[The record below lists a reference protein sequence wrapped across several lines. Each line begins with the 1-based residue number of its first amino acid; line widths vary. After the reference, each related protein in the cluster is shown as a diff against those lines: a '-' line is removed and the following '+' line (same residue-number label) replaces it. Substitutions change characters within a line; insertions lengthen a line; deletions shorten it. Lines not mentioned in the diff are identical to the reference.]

1 MSGARGTAGAFDD
14 AQLNAYVDGELTP
27 AAAAEIA
34 RRAANDPALA
44 ARIARLHRLKA
55 AVAESFAPDLDTL
68 PAMPA
73 PRPAASRPTPRRLRV
88 ALGLV
93 AGLVLAVAAGAWLHT
108 PRPALQPEVAVHDA
122 WAESE
127 TEAAAE
133 APIWLTAV
141 IEATGLRLARVAPL
155 RSHDGRAGVH
165 YAFVGTNQC
174 RLSLFE
180 MPAARTGDSA
190 LTLLVQ
196 GNLRSAHWRAGGQGY
211 LVIARDMDGAR
222 FATIAAALNEATIT
236 RRTPEPARLAL
247 LRAARQRCLT

>member
-1 MSGARGTAGAFDD
+1 MSGGRSTGAAFDD

-55 AVAESFAPDLDTL
+55 ALAGSFAPGVDAL
-68 PAMPA
+68 PVIPA
-73 PRPAASRPTPRRLRV
+73 PAPPRRAARRYRL

-108 PRPALQPEVAVHDA
+108 PGPALQPEVAAHDA
-122 WAESE
+122 WAESGAE
-127 TEAAAE
+127 TAAE
-133 APIWLTAV
+133 APVWLTSV
-141 IEATGLRLARVAPL
+141 IEATGLRLVRTAPL
-155 RSHDGRAGVH
+155 QTQDGRAGIH
-165 YAFVGTNQC
+165 YAFLGTNQC

-196 GNLRSAHWRAGGQGY
+196 GNLRSAHWRAAGQGY
-211 LVIARDMDGAR
+211 LVIAREMDGAR